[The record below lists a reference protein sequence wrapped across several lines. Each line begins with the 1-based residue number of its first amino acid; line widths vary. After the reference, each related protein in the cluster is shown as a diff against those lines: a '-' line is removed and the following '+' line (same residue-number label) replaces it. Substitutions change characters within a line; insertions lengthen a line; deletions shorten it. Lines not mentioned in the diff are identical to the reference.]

1 MFCICIFLFC
11 FAVPP
16 FPFPFVSCL
25 YDVPNF
31 VLRGQGVYCWLEF
44 KICRMF
50 NSLKENIHSFPCRK
64 SLTNCCPN
72 HGVERHIWSAT
83 AVCNRSSF
91 TLENMLFHRFL
102 NKSSGNL
109 TIFIKRCFM
118 RWRDCFEECTFGNHG
133 CILFLCWQIE
143 LIEGHCKSMTC
154 KRRCRCCFYILC
166 VYV

>member
-1 MFCICIFLFC
+1 M
-11 FAVPP
+11 
-16 FPFPFVSCL
+16 
-25 YDVPNF
+25 
-31 VLRGQGVYCWLEF
+31 LRGQGVYCWLEF

-91 TLENMLFHRFL
+91 TFENTLFHRFL

-109 TIFIKRCFM
+109 PIFIKSWCFK
-118 RWRDCFEECTFGNHG
+118 RWRGMCVWKWWLHSFALQADRTDRGTLDVQFKR
-133 CILFLCWQIE
+133 L
-143 LIEGHCKSMTC
+143 TC
-154 KRRCRCCFYILC
+154 KRRCRWCFYIC
-166 VYV
+166 GCKCMCINKYNQTMCMCFST

>member
-1 MFCICIFLFC
+1 MSRNSLYTLQTMTSLKYTAVEKKIFSLHSLELIMYTSFLFIQWIITKHATQKMCKFELSLILPHLSFISIFLFC
-11 FAVPP
+11 FAVLP
-16 FPFPFVSCL
+16 FPLVFCL

-91 TLENMLFHRFL
+91 TFENTLFHRF
-102 NKSSGNL
+102 
-109 TIFIKRCFM
+109 
-118 RWRDCFEECTFGNHG
+118 
-133 CILFLCWQIE
+133 
-143 LIEGHCKSMTC
+143 
-154 KRRCRCCFYILC
+154 
-166 VYV
+166 